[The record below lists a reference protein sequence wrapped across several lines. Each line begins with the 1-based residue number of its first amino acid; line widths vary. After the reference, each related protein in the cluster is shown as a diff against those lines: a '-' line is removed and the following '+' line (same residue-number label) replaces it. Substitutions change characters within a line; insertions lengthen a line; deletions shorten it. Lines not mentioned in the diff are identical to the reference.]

1 MIYVAGDMTVE
12 VDDSN
17 RERLPLLFSNK
28 SVVSRPLRI
37 NLRKKDVTAQRRD
50 HPN

>member
-17 RERLPLLFSNK
+17 RETFPALFEPECGCASPSN
-28 SVVSRPLRI
+28 
-37 NLRKKDVTAQRRD
+37 
-50 HPN
+50 